1 MAALE
6 IRTLR
11 VMTYVLLDDGDIR
24 TLSRFGLT
32 PSQCMVLG
40 LLDAEQGRR
49 ASELLGP
56 LLLEKSSLSRLLD
69 RLMRQALISRVADPG
84 DRRSQLIVLT
94 PEGLARRELA
104 RAAYERS
111 SWSQRRWPRSM
122 AAGRFSP
129 SC

>member
-1 MAALE
+1 MVALE
-6 IRTLR
+6 IRTLL
-11 VMTYVLLDDGDIR
+11 VMTCVLLDDGDTR

-32 PSQCMVLG
+32 PSQYLVLG

-69 RLMRQALISRVADPG
+69 RLMRQALISRIADPG

-111 SWSQRRWPRSM
+111 SWSQWRS
-122 AAGRFSP
+122 
-129 SC
+129 C